1 MLGSQKITIIK
12 QKRKTEVKRFMTIS
26 AGLDV
31 HKDKCHGVIMDEDG
45 EILRDEKF
53 ENSLAGVQE
62 FFKGFKHADVVMESS
77 YSWRPTYE

>member
-1 MLGSQKITIIK
+1 
-12 QKRKTEVKRFMTIS
+12 MTI
-26 AGLDV
+26 ADGLDV

-77 YSWRPTYE
+77 YSWRPTYELSLTHKFSSFSSNAPI